1 MGNGKKIIAGV
12 AIYLCFEVK
21 KEKEKD
27 KDNKNK
33 EVDKEKKE
41 EEKEIENNENKFY
54 NIPQVDFEI
63 VLTRFERI
71 WKPII
76 SRGVVNSMLGIYV
89 FEYDTINCKKMY

>member
-1 MGNGKKIIAGV
+1 MTWYNNPKFH
-12 AIYLCFEVK
+12 LCFEIKK
-21 KEKEKD
+21 KE

-33 EVDKEKKE
+33 D
-41 EEKEIENNENKFY
+41 NNENKNDENEKENNEKENEY
-54 NIPQVDFEI
+54 NNIPQVDFEI

-89 FEYDTINCKKMY
+89 F